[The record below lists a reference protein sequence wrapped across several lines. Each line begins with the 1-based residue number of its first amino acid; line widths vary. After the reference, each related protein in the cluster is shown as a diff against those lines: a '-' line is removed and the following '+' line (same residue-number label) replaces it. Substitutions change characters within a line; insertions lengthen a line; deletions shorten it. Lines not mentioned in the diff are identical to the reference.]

1 MDEQLADEA
10 FGERMQRLGNGL
22 QNWVITNF
30 RRVKIGKFSLFSA
43 LGFSVRFWRKLSG
56 SATANV
62 VFCVFIFA
70 SEVGH

>member
-30 RRVKIGKFSLFSA
+30 RRVK
-43 LGFSVRFWRKLSG
+43 LGMF
-56 SATANV
+56 V
-62 VFCVFIFA
+62 VLRDLDYF
-70 SEVGH
+70 